1 MVRYFER
8 RKFAFSSLDLEM
20 EKVGGNICNYIESQI
35 TVDKYRSLFK
45 VAINRGG
52 EQAGIKNFFIG

>member
-1 MVRYFER
+1 MVKYFKR

-45 VAINRGG
+45 VAISRGG
-52 EQAGIKNFFIG
+52 EQAGY